1 MRTRPLVIPVVL
13 AVLQWGCTDL
23 LTEEPKSVI
32 TTENFFRSAAD
43 AEAAIAAAYQ
53 PLSSGDV
60 WDTAL
65 QWGLNA
71 ASDDARV
78 GPEEENNNIIALTQL
93 RWDARNPYVAGS
105 TSSTGPWAGLYR
117 IITRAN
123 LILERVPAIE
133 METTQKDQVLAQAKF
148 LRALS
153 YFYLVRLYGDVPVV
167 TTTEEQFAFGER
179 TPKADVYARII
190 QDATEAETVLPSSWD
205 AAQKGR
211 ATQGSANALLA
222 ELYLWRSSAEGMNE
236 WQQAADA
243 AKKIIDSGVYA
254 LLPNYIDA
262 FLPRSETRSEE
273 VFAAQA
279 SNATGAPSL
288 AIAYWTYP
296 RALDP
301 NGNGGWGTYQPL
313 PWFIESYP
321 TGDYRREVSF
331 FTSGKTPDGRDTTFL
346 PHIYKFRPTDR
357 PGPFDDNWPIYRYA
371 DVLLMYAE
379 ALNELGQPDQ
389 AIQYV
394 NQVRARARNGTGAEG
409 RAQPADLTAMS
420 QAATRDAIFQE
431 RHWEL
436 AFESK
441 RWFDMVRRG
450 ADYFLAAEARDP
462 TATDPQPTD
471 MLWPIPQAQI
481 DLNPQLAQNPG
492 Y

>member
-1 MRTRPLVIPVVL
+1 MRTRSLVLPVAL
-13 AVLQWGCTDL
+13 AVLQSGCNDL
-23 LTEEPKSVI
+23 LTENPKSVI
-32 TTENFFRSAAD
+32 TTEGFFRSAAD

-93 RWDARNPYVAGS
+93 RWDPRNPYVAGS
-105 TSSTGPWAGLYR
+105 TASSGPWAGLYR

-123 LILERVPAIE
+123 LILERVPEIE
-133 METTQKDQVLAQAKF
+133 MDATAKDQVLAQAKF
-148 LRALS
+148 LRALA
-153 YFYLVRLYGDVPVV
+153 YFYLVRLYGDVPLV
-167 TTTEEQFAFGER
+167 TTTAEQFAFGAR

-190 QDATEAETVLPSSWD
+190 QDATEAETVLPLSWD
-205 AAQKGR
+205 AAGKGR
-211 ATQGSANALLA
+211 ATQGAADALLA
-222 ELYLWRSSAEGMNE
+222 ELYLWRSSAEGTNE

-301 NGNGGWGTYQPL
+301 NGRGGWGTYQPL
-313 PWFIESYP
+313 PWFIASYP
-321 TGDYRREVSF
+321 AGDYRREVSF
-331 FTSGKTPDGRDTTFL
+331 FTSGTTPSGQDTTFL
-346 PHIYKFRPTDR
+346 PHIYKYRPTNR

-379 ALNELGQPDQ
+379 ALNELGEPGQ

-409 RAQPADLTAMS
+409 RAQPADLPATS
-420 QAATRDAIFQE
+420 QAATREAIFQE

-436 AFESK
+436 AFEGK

-450 ADYFLAAEARDP
+450 ADYFLAAQANDP
-462 TATDPQPTD
+462 TATDPQATD

-481 DLNPQLAQNPG
+481 DLNPQLTQNPG

>member
-436 AFESK
+436 AFEGK

>member
-321 TGDYRREVSF
+321 AGDYRREVSF

-436 AFESK
+436 AFEGK